1 MKNHLFEG
9 LLWALSFYIICLSK
23 IVDKFEQ
30 MFYSKKKEIR
40 TFVLREGEG
49 DEENEKDRKRRISDN
64 GVVSDMD
71 YDILQRGDRY
81 EPERFEHTGA
91 GRIL

>member
-49 DEENEKDRKRRISDN
+49 DEENEKDEKRRISGN
-64 GVVSDMD
+64 GFVPDIHYS
-71 YDILQRGDRY
+71 ILQRGNCH
-81 EPERFEHTGA
+81 EPK
-91 GRIL
+91 